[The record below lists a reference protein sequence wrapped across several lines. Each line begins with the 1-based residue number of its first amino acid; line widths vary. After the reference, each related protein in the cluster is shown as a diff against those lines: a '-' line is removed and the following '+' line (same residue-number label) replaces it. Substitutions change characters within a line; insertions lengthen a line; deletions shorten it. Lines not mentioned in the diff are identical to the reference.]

1 MNFLLQGNE
10 LHLPLQTIY
19 RFNPGAG
26 EIESS

>member
-19 RFNPGAG
+19 RFNGAG